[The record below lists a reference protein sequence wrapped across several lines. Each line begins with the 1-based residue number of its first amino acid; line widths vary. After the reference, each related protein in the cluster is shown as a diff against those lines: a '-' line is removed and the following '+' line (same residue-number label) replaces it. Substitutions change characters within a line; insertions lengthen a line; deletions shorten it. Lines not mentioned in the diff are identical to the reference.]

1 MSDIGA
7 VGGNFNRITGL
18 ATGMDTDAMV
28 KKMIMREQ
36 QRIDK
41 ANGDK
46 QYNQWRQE
54 EYIGIIKDTR
64 ELRDDF
70 LLISAPK
77 ETNLMRSDAYAATKA
92 KSDNE
97 GLIGARSM
105 PGAKAGR
112 YQIKVKDIARAAT
125 IEFKGTKDDV
135 ANVKKEIKK
144 IKPELL
150 NSVEVNFSELTG
162 KISIVSKETGKKISE
177 DTSMKEIS
185 NALKGKY
192 SLDYREI
199 DGNPAEVYIKEPG
212 ESEYIKV
219 DSKYTYKNKFVIDN
233 MEYDISGATTSNII
247 NTKDDNGSIAINVKK
262 DVSSSVDKI
271 KKFVEKYNKL
281 VEKLNTKVDEKKIYS
296 YKPLTEEQKKA
307 MKPEEVKEWEKKA
320 KQGIIKNDM
329 NVQQML
335 SQMRQAFYG
344 GYSKDTSK
352 SDHAIFGISLSEIGI
367 TTAKGTNKRGQLV
380 VDENKLSKALDEK
393 SDKVYE
399 LFTKSGKGKESQGI
413 LNRITHI
420 IDKYVGG
427 HGNEDGVLVKKA
439 GYKDS
444 RWLLNNDL
452 SKKIIEQEK
461 QIKELERKMFTKQE
475 QYYKMFSKLEVA
487 MNKMN
492 SQSSWFQAQMGGK

>member
-1 MSDIGA
+1 MSDIGG

-28 KKMIMREQ
+28 KKMLMREQ
-36 QRIDK
+36 QRIDR
-41 ANGDK
+41 ANGNK

-54 EYIGIIKDTR
+54 EYVEIIKDTR

-70 LLISAPK
+70 LLISSPK
-77 ETNLMRSDAYAATKA
+77 ETNLLKSDTYAGTKA

-97 GLIGARSM
+97 SLIEAKSL
-105 PGAKAGR
+105 PGAKAGK

-125 IEFKGTKDDV
+125 IEFKGSKDDV
-135 ANVKKEIKK
+135 DKVKEVIKN
-144 IKPELL
+144 IKPDLL
-150 NSVEVNFSELTG
+150 NKVEVNFSELTG
-162 KISIVSKETGKKISE
+162 KMSVVSKETGKKIA
-177 DTSMKEIS
+177 DDNVMKDIS

-192 SLDYREI
+192 SLDYKEI
-199 DGNPAEVYIKEPG
+199 DGNEAEVYIKEPG
-212 ESEYIKV
+212 QSEYTKV
-219 DSKYTYKNKFVIDN
+219 NSKITSKNKFVIDN
-233 MEYDISGATTSNII
+233 MEYDISGITTNGSID
-247 NTKDDNGSIAINVKK
+247 TKDDTGAIAINVKK

-281 VEKLNTKVDEKKIYS
+281 IEKLNTKVDEKKIYS
-296 YKPLTEEQKKA
+296 YKPLTEEQKKS

-320 KQGIIKNDM
+320 KQGIIKNDA

-344 GYSKDTSK
+344 GYTTDPSK
-352 SDHAIFGISLSEIGI
+352 SDHATFGVSLSEIGI
-367 TTAKGTNKRGQLV
+367 TTSRETSKRGQLV
-380 VDENKLSKALDEK
+380 IDEKKLTKALEEK

-399 LFTKSGKGKESQGI
+399 LFTKSGSDKESKGI
-413 LNRITHI
+413 LNRLTGIV
-420 IDKYVGG
+420 DKYVGG
-427 HGNEDGVLVKKA
+427 HGGEDGILVKKS

-461 QIKELERKMFTKQE
+461 QIKQLERMMFSKQE